1 LVTPFLVALRG
12 VEVDMVKVK
21 PLLKDQ
27 DLRVLDYHLRKG
39 LIREEDLKE
48 SLQQLPDE
56 ADNATWIDVKMEQVE
71 RRLSQN

>member
-1 LVTPFLVALRG
+1 
-12 VEVDMVKVK
+12 MVKVK